1 MIIRDTVDS
10 DLNTLVELH
19 REAFGETEGD
29 RVARLAVE
37 LLQDSTARPL
47 ISLVASVDGLV
58 VGHVIF
64 SKVSVEGD
72 AERSGYILAPLAVHP
87 AFQRR
92 GIGTALIRR
101 GIERLTQ
108 LKADYVLVL
117 GNPDY
122 YQRAGFTAA
131 HAVLPPYEL
140 DYPEAWMIL
149 RLNQDGVGET
159 KGVVRCAKALCWP
172 ELW

>member
-1 MIIRDTVDS
+1 MIIRDSVDS
-10 DLNTLVELH
+10 DLNALVELH

-47 ISLVASVDGLV
+47 VSLVGSVDNLV
-58 VGHVIF
+58 VGHIIF
-64 SKVSVEGD
+64 STVSVDGD
-72 AERSGYILAPLAVHP
+72 AEKSGYILAPLAVHS
-87 AFQRR
+87 AFQRQ
-92 GIGTALIRR
+92 GIGSALIRQ
-101 GIERLTQ
+101 GIERLIQ

-122 YQRAGFTAA
+122 YQRAGFRAT
-131 HAVLPPYEL
+131 HTVLPPYEI

>member
-1 MIIRDTVDS
+1 
-10 DLNTLVELH
+10 
-19 REAFGETEGD
+19 
-29 RVARLAVE
+29 
-37 LLQDSTARPL
+37 
-47 ISLVASVDGLV
+47 
-58 VGHVIF
+58 
-64 SKVSVEGD
+64 
-72 AERSGYILAPLAVHP
+72 
-87 AFQRR
+87 
-92 GIGTALIRR
+92 IRR

-122 YQRAGFTAA
+122 YQRAGFIAT
-131 HAVLPPYEL
+131 HTILPPYEL

-159 KGVVRCAKALCWP
+159 KGVVRCANALCWP